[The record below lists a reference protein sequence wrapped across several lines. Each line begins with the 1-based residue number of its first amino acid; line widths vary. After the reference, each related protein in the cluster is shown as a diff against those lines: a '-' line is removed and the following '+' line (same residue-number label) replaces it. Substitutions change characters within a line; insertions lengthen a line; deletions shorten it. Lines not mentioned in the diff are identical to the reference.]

1 MTQQDQFK
9 KIKRV
14 RKKGLE
20 QNKEKYKEIIR
31 VK

>member
-1 MTQQDQFK
+1 MIQRDQFK
-9 KIKRV
+9 KIKII

>member
-1 MTQQDQFK
+1 MIEQEQFK
-9 KIKRV
+9 KIKRI
-14 RKKGLE
+14 REKGLE

>member
-1 MTQQDQFK
+1 MTEQEQFK
-9 KIKRV
+9 KIKRI

>member
-1 MTQQDQFK
+1 MIEQDQFK
-9 KIKRV
+9 KIKRI

>member
-9 KIKRV
+9 KIKRI
-14 RKKGLE
+14 RKKGLK

>member
-20 QNKEKYKEIIR
+20 QNKEKYKVIIR

>member
-1 MTQQDQFK
+1 MIEQEQFK
-9 KIKRV
+9 KIKRI

-20 QNKEKYKEIIR
+20 QNKEKYKVIIK